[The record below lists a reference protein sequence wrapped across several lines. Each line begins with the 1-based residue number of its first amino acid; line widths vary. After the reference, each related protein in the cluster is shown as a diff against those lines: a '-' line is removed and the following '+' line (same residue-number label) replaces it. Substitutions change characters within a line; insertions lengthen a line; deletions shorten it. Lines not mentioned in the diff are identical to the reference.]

1 MIATRLLIGCL
12 LLSPLAAQAIA
23 EPATLD
29 GARAA
34 VRQKFPRVQPI
45 APEAL
50 DEQRKSNGILLLD
63 TRREAE
69 FEVSRIPG
77 ATRVDPKMSA
87 IEFLSRYGEAARGK
101 TVVFY
106 CSVGARSSALAD
118 RVTSWL
124 MEKGAVGVR
133 SLDGGVFAW
142 SQQGRPL
149 ENANGPTEKVDGYDP
164 SWGESLEPPADKK
177 R

>member
-12 LLSPLAAQAIA
+12 LLSSLATQAMT

-34 VRQKFPRVQPI
+34 VREKFPRVQSI
-45 APEAL
+45 APDAL
-50 DEQRKSNGILLLD
+50 DEAREGDGILLLD
-63 TRREAE
+63 TRSEEE
-69 FEVSRIPG
+69 FKVSHIPG

-118 RVTSWL
+118 RVTSGL
-124 MEKGAVGVR
+124 TEKRAVGVR

-142 SQQGRPL
+142 SQQDRPL
-149 ENANGPTEKVDGYDP
+149 ENADGPTKKVDGYDP
-164 SWGESLEPPADKK
+164 SWGKSLEPPASKTP
-177 R
+177 